1 LAIQC
6 DPTTS
11 PSAVALEMEQ
21 LFVKQSSLEVY
32 FEWLDSV
39 IERRVSEVSLNELMK
54 GCKKEKSGVLV
65 RDTLPLNL
73 PRPKKQ
79 KPGY

>member
-1 LAIQC
+1 MAMQC

-11 PSAVALEMEQ
+11 LSAVALEMEQ

-39 IERRVSEVSLNELMK
+39 IERRVSEVSLYELMK
-54 GCKKEKSGVLV
+54 GCKKE
-65 RDTLPLNL
+65 NL
-73 PRPKKQ
+73 EYWSEIP
-79 KPGY
+79 YH

>member
-1 LAIQC
+1 MQC

-11 PSAVALEMEQ
+11 LSAVALEMEQ

-39 IERRVSEVSLNELMK
+39 IERRVSEVSLYELMK
-54 GCKKEKSGVLV
+54 GKIWSTGQRYLTTKL
-65 RDTLPLNL
+65 T
-73 PRPKKQ
+73 
-79 KPGY
+79 